1 MPRQG
6 QSLEAINMKP
16 GTSLIELLIA
26 IGVISVILIALAAA
40 SSQSIS
46 AGIFSRTQAVATK
59 QAEEQ
64 MERVRAFRDRN
75 GLAALVCSSQCSLD
89 SSITTIFP
97 STLTMENLTIW
108 FTVAD
113 TGSCPSGNK
122 EVIAYAGWTDSKGP
136 HQSKVV
142 SCLSGWRG

>member
-75 GLAALVCSSQCSLD
+75 
-89 SSITTIFP
+89 
-97 STLTMENLTIW
+97 
-108 FTVAD
+108 
-113 TGSCPSGNK
+113 
-122 EVIAYAGWTDSKGP
+122 
-136 HQSKVV
+136 
-142 SCLSGWRG
+142 